1 VWSVLDNIK
10 NVEDHLLSSVA
21 SCKIAKGLSKRQIL
35 KELKLAQQNKVY
47 KWSTAMC
54 YKGKLVSGFMATEK
68 ARYFY
73 DGIK

>member
-1 VWSVLDNIK
+1 MMHGTMRLK
-10 NVEDHLLSSVA
+10 NHLLSFVA
-21 SCKIAKGLSKRQIL
+21 SCRIVKGLSKRQIL
-35 KELKLAQQNKVY
+35 KELKLAQQNEVY